1 MLINLRSQVGQEAVP
16 VVGSINHSVPT
27 SGDVHLYVD
36 PCTHS
41 TDYPILYADCEGLEG
56 GEQEPMA
63 LQARRLDNSSKH
75 SQPGKRTPSFQ
86 KRLRKKHHSSRRE
99 ITWATTD
106 EKRSRQFVVTNLYP
120 RLLYTFSDVVVFVLK
135 NPRYC
140 IYTSRG
146 SLDADK
152 RDRVIENAVEQ
163 LIIWASAAVEKSTN
177 QPVLPHLIIALNA
190 TENGIDPEQWD
201 VDIATKYLMQSITEA
216 IFTNPRLIHHV
227 QRGRERKHVTRSAL
241 DLLCS
246 YYSTVRVVRI
256 PTKGRPQ
263 LISDQLGKLYQ
274 EIMKNCMESRVSKRK
289 VRMLL
294 DSDEL
299 QPYLQYAFD
308 HFSNNLETPF
318 DFVKASF
325 LNNPIPRDFGGN
337 ILKMAINIMHV
348 WENELDGA
356 SIFRELSPLVASCI
370 MLDSARHK
378 TKG

>member
-1 MLINLRSQVGQEAVP
+1 M
-16 VVGSINHSVPT
+16 
-27 SGDVHLYVD
+27 
-36 PCTHS
+36 
-41 TDYPILYADCEGLEG
+41 
-56 GEQEPMA
+56 
-63 LQARRLDNSSKH
+63 
-75 SQPGKRTPSFQ
+75 
-86 KRLRKKHHSSRRE
+86 
-99 ITWATTD
+99 
-106 EKRSRQFVVTNLYP
+106 
-120 RLLYTFSDVVVFVLK
+120 
-135 NPRYC
+135 
-140 IYTSRG
+140 
-146 SLDADK
+146 
-152 RDRVIENAVEQ
+152 IENAVEQ

-190 TENGIDPEQWD
+190 TENGIDPDLWD
-201 VDIATKYLMQSITEA
+201 VDVATKNLLQSITDT

-227 QRGRERKHVTRSAL
+227 QRGTERKHVIRNAL

-246 YYSTVRVVRI
+246 YYSTVRVVHI

-263 LISDQLGKLYQ
+263 LISDQVGKHFQ
-274 EIMKNCMESRVSKRK
+274 EIVNNCMASRDSKRM

-308 HFSNNLETPF
+308 HFSNHLETPF
-318 DFVKASF
+318 DFIKASF

-337 ILKMAINIMHV
+337 ILKMAINIMPI

-356 SIFRELSPLVASCI
+356 GIFRELSPLVASCI